1 MDVLEIDGVVDAT
14 MIRRLSQIL
23 VRDDWA
29 GAINMSMGEQTL
41 LPFSPISISRSIHL
55 K

>member
-1 MDVLEIDGVVDAT
+1 MLEIDGVADAT
-14 MIRRLSQIL
+14 MIRRLSQRL

-29 GAINMSMGEQTL
+29 EVIDMSMGEQRL